1 MRSASPNPVKTR
13 SRSRHPSCGPAGRWA
28 AVERGTGGFLGWF
41 ALAPTASVDEFELG
55 YRLRARAWGLGYAT
69 EGARALL
76 RVAFDDLGA
85 RRVYARTMA
94 VHLASRRV
102 MEKAGLRYART
113 LHLLFDDPIPG
124 TEHGEVEYELSRE

>member
-1 MRSASPNPVKTR
+1 M
-13 SRSRHPSCGPAGRWA
+13 
-28 AVERGTGGFLGWF
+28 
-41 ALAPTASVDEFELG
+41 
-55 YRLRARAWGLGYAT
+55 
-69 EGARALL
+69 
-76 RVAFDDLGA
+76 AFDDLGA